1 MRISRTIG
9 LAMASAAVLVPAAV
23 AGTATSAAAAP
34 ASPAASCHIRALS
47 DGVRIRQAPDPNS
60 IVDGLLYREQTL
72 PSDCGGFSGAGHPGC
87 VGGWS
92 TDWIGVTFNG
102 RRDYVSFTGD
112 CIALHFS

>member
-1 MRISRTIG
+1 MRFIRTIG
-9 LAMASAAVLVPAAV
+9 LAAASVAALVPAAV
-23 AGTATSAAAAP
+23 VGT
-34 ASPAASCHIRALS
+34 ASPAAASVASPAGCHVRALT
-47 DGVRIRQAPDPNS
+47 DGVRIRQAADPNS
-60 IVDGLLYREQTL
+60 VVDGLLYREQTL

-112 CIALHFS
+112 CVALHFS